1 MFGQATQYLYLS
13 SGPLAPFRALR
24 RALPR
29 GRSGNYLLAAGRR
42 LDLEGIPVKTLL
54 KISISLLALIVAVG
68 VAAFLYLDLIVGKAI
83 ETGCEKAL
91 GVETSVGWVRVGLV
105 SGNFSAGNLRI
116 ANPPGFDTDQFIAF
130 DRIHFE
136 IPPKSFREDTI
147 VMPLLELDGVSVA
160 LETVEGKKN
169 YEVILDNLKRFS
181 ASGSADPDAKEGTAE
196 DEAGGK
202 SFQLREAVIREI
214 VATIDLGKVS
224 GAVDRVVV
232 EVPEIRLHP
241 SKSSGSA
248 EISIAEVTQV
258 IVTAVLTG
266 IAKKAPTAL
275 AKGLYQG
282 LGGLGSMTLEI
293 PGLLTDAGAGAAS
306 GAKKIGEGV
315 SDAIKG
321 IGGLFGGGDEE
332 K

>member
-1 MFGQATQYLYLS
+1 
-13 SGPLAPFRALR
+13 
-24 RALPR
+24 
-29 GRSGNYLLAAGRR
+29 
-42 LDLEGIPVKTLL
+42 VKTLL
-54 KISISLLALIVAVG
+54 RIAISLLALIVAVG
-68 VAAFLYLDLIVGKAI
+68 VAAFLYLDVVVGKAI
-83 ETGCEKAL
+83 ETGCKRAL

-105 SGNFSAGNLRI
+105 TGNFSVGNLRI
-116 ANPPGFDTDQFIAF
+116 DNPPGFETDHFLAF

-136 IPPKSFREDTI
+136 IPPKSFWEDTI

-160 LETVEGKKN
+160 LETVDGKKN
-169 YEVILDNLKRFS
+169 YEVILGNLRRFS
-181 ASGSADPDAKEGTAE
+181 ASGSADPHSQKRPAE

-202 SFQLREAVIREI
+202 SFKIREGVIREI

-224 GAVDRVVV
+224 GGADRVVV

-248 EISIAEVTQV
+248 EISVAEVTQV

-266 IAKKAPTAL
+266 VAKKAPAAL
-275 AKGLYQG
+275 AQGLYKG

-293 PGLLTDAGAGAAS
+293 PGLLTEAGTGAGS
-306 GAKKIGEGV
+306 GAKKLGEGV
-315 SDAIKG
+315 GDAIKG